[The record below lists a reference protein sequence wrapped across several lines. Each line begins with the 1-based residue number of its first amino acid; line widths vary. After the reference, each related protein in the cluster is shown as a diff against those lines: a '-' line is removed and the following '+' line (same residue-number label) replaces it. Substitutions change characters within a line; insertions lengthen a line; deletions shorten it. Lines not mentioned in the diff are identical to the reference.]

1 MSWDMLL
8 YWLTHKQEGS
18 WINFRKAV
26 VEIASA
32 KPIDID
38 ISDLCR
44 NLRFQLSEASHVDFF
59 IDGSQNWKVNPP
71 ILAGLLNF
79 PEVAVLCGGR
89 TPKLLL
95 RIRDAASTFNC
106 KIIKDITSGI
116 ITKISIEGT
125 QKDIRKVAD
134 NVGIPYV
141 TQKAKFLSQDFVPI
155 FKQLETAAKGIPLV
169 RWERKSFDWRSRRW
183 TDSAFSNAKNTVW
196 EYSYYNNRHYF
207 VYNQQGKLVQMPKHE
222 AIYAVAASLCI
233 PLLVYN
239 KTQRTLITDVS
250 TPLPEFYTRVIYLC
264 GGRPSR
270 IEQGQIVYNDIP
282 ADLAGLLM
290 VAIGQLHPELRWVS

>member
-26 VEIASA
+26 AEIASVVE
-32 KPIDID
+32 PIDIG
-38 ISDLCR
+38 DLCR
-44 NLRFQLSEASHVDFF
+44 DLRFQLSEASHVDFF
-59 IDGSQNWKVNPP
+59 IDGSQRWKVLPP
-71 ILAGLLNF
+71 ILARLLNS

-89 TPKLLL
+89 TPKLLSQ
-95 RIRDAASTFNC
+95 ICDAASTFNC

-116 ITKISIEGT
+116 ITKISIEGNE
-125 QKDIRKVAD
+125 KDIRKVAD
-134 NVGIPYV
+134 NVGIPYIR
-141 TQKAKFLSQDFVPI
+141 QKATFLSQGFVPI
-155 FKQLETAAKGIPLV
+155 LKQLETADEKIPLAK
-169 RWERKSFDWRSRRW
+169 WERKSFDWRSRKW
-183 TDSAFSNAKNTVW
+183 TDSVFCNKSNTVW

-207 VYNQQGKLVQMPKHE
+207 IYNQQGKLVQMPKHE
-222 AIYAVAASLCI
+222 AIYAVAALLGI

-250 TPLPEFYTRVIYLC
+250 TPLPELYARVIYLC
-264 GGRPSR
+264 AGRPSR

-290 VAIGQLHPELRWVS
+290 VAIGQLHPGLRWVN